1 MSPAKPIDVPG
12 GTAPQG
18 YKLPPGEAMQVE
30 AVTATF
36 DGSSAGG
43 AFLPTLAFYA
53 QSGELLARQFAEQQ
67 EVGQVSEVTFAPFL
81 RKTS

>member
-1 MSPAKPIDVPG
+1 MSPAQPIDVPG

-18 YKLPPGEAMQVE
+18 YTLAPGEAMQLE

-36 DGSSAGG
+36 DGSAAAA
-43 AFLPTLAFYA
+43 AFLPTLSFYA

-81 RKTS
+81 KKTT